1 MTAAGV
7 TGAGLLRRGVE
18 LQARRGR
25 VPVRPRLRV
34 LRARH
39 QLRRVRP
46 PRLQQVSQTIII
58 IFSTATLNVCV
69 SQLVSPQML
78 KSQLKHSVSKVQ

>member
-7 TGAGLLRRGVE
+7 AGAGLLRRGVE

-58 IFSTATLNVCV
+58 FSTATLICLQRRPVDRNVVCP
-69 SQLVSPQML
+69 SSLLPC
-78 KSQLKHSVSKVQ
+78 